1 MSPNEPTQR
10 KPPTQ
15 IPPDMKAFNE
25 KLIAEFR
32 ANGGKLSGPVAGS
45 QLLLLT
51 TTGRKS
57 GKERTTVIGYR
68 KDGDRLVAI
77 ASGNG
82 APMHPAWYLNLQNRP
97 IATIELGTDRFKVRA
112 RTARAE
118 ERDHLKSVVTYLEQ
132 QQALTTREIPIVVF
146 ERS

>member
-1 MSPNEPTQR
+1 MTPDEANQR
-10 KPPTQ
+10 KPSPQ
-15 IPPDMKAFNE
+15 IPADMKAFNE

-32 ANGGKLSGPVAGS
+32 ANRGKLSGPVAAS

-97 IATIELGTDRFKVRA
+97 IATVELGTDTFKVRA
-112 RTARAE
+112 RTAHAE

-132 QQALTTREIPIVVF
+132 QQTLTTREIPIVVL

>member
-1 MSPNEPTQR
+1 MSPDEPTQR

-25 KLIAEFR
+25 KLIVEFR
-32 ANGGKLSGPVAGS
+32 ANGGKLSGPLAGS

-51 TTGRKS
+51 TTGAKS

-68 KDGDRLVAI
+68 KDGEQLVAI

-82 APMHPAWYLNLQNRP
+82 APSHPAWYLNLQARP
-97 IATIELGTDRFKVRA
+97 IATVEVGADKFKVRA
-112 RTARAE
+112 RTALPE
-118 ERDHLKSVVTYLEQ
+118 ERDHLKRVVPYLEQ
-132 QQALTTREIPIVVF
+132 QQTLTTREIPIVVF